1 MSECESKQFDL
12 FIKIILNVSF
22 YLGFV
27 LLIIMVS
34 IGLYFFIFHCFW
46 KPYSKRFNA
55 HNFYYKIKPKTL
67 SAARKGSSGSA
78 VVPPLWPL

>member
-46 KPYSKRFNA
+46 KPYSKRFDA
-55 HNFYYKIKPKTL
+55 HNSYL
-67 SAARKGSSGSA
+67 
-78 VVPPLWPL
+78 L